1 VELELLNFQSC
12 IFFFYKELLR
22 SSFQCSGRKFYS
34 RHVLCRI
41 FLAITD
47 KNSINEISFSLQS
60 TEEAFNFIANVTIPS
75 LEMSEGCCRLVVEMK
90 VVYFISGTHKLS
102 HTRADLIT
110 KEIQY
115 QHMRWYLLQHPHH
128 SSPHQ
133 KAHRLHRHMLHHQWL
148 ATNLLHSIIHPRPL
162 HI

>member
-1 VELELLNFQSC
+1 LHSSLQC
-12 IFFFYKELLR
+12 IG
-22 SSFQCSGRKFYS
+22 SKFYS
-34 RHVLCRI
+34 RHGLCRI

-60 TEEAFNFIANVTIPS
+60 TEEAFDFLANVTIPS

-110 KEIQY
+110 EEIQN
-115 QHMRWYLLQHPHH
+115 QHMCWCLLQHPHH

-133 KAHRLHRHMLHHQWL
+133 KAHRLRRHMLHHPWL
-148 ATNLLHSIIHPRPL
+148 TTNLLHSIHPCPL